1 MANPVDSARAAIR
14 PMFRAP
20 EPETLAPLVAAAQL
34 SPSERDGVVTRARGL
49 LDELRAAQTD
59 GWVNQ
64 FLQEYRL
71 GTEEG
76 TALAVAGRG
85 FLRVPDADTA
95 DLLIADKLG
104 DANWRAH
111 SGKSAS
117 LLVNSAT
124 WGLVLGKAMV
134 GDDGR
139 AACCASWSRARANP
153 LYGKPWVQLCA

>member
-1 MANPVDSARAAIR
+1 MTFSLEKARMAIR
-14 PMFRAP
+14 PHYRAA

-34 SPSERDGVVTRARGL
+34 QHGEREAIVGRAHRLLSDLRG
-49 LDELRAAQTD
+49 AQSD

-76 TALAVAGRG
+76 TALLSLAEA

-111 SGKSAS
+111 KGQSAS
-117 LLVNSAT
+117 LLVNGAT
-124 WGLVLGKAMV
+124 WGLVLG
-134 GDDGR
+134 
-139 AACCASWSRARANP
+139 
-153 LYGKPWVQLCA
+153 

>member
-1 MANPVDSARAAIR
+1 LRRRSFHPPNAI
-14 PMFRAP
+14 AWYC
-20 EPETLAPLVAAAQL
+20 
-34 SPSERDGVVTRARGL
+34 TRAICSG
-49 LDELRAAQTD
+49 ELRAAQTD

-76 TALAVAGRG
+76 TALLSLAEA

-124 WGLVLGKAMV
+124 WGLGA
-134 GDDGR
+134 GQGHGR
-139 AACCASWSRARANP
+139 R
-153 LYGKPWVQLCA
+153 

>member
-14 PMFRAP
+14 PMFRAS

-49 LDELRAAQTD
+49 LGELRAAQTD

-76 TALAVAGRG
+76 TALLSLAEA

-95 DLLIADKLG
+95 DLLIE
-104 DANWRAH
+104 
-111 SGKSAS
+111 
-117 LLVNSAT
+117 
-124 WGLVLGKAMV
+124 
-134 GDDGR
+134 
-139 AACCASWSRARANP
+139 
-153 LYGKPWVQLCA
+153 